1 MKYLFEEI
9 IQIKTVHLKLNEMD
23 LANQEKEELLEIMK
37 STVHHKV
44 IDLILSELTDEEK
57 EIFLEGISTGG
68 GFSDMD
74 EQSSRSSEL
83 KNRQYLSVLRDRINN
98 LETKIKEKV
107 KEAEEELILLLAD
120 QTSR

>member
-23 LANQEKEELLEIMK
+23 LTDQEKEELLEIMK
-37 STVHHKV
+37 STIHHKV

-57 EIFLEGISTGG
+57 EIFLEGVSTGR
-68 GFSDMD
+68 GFSDTHKNGQFLD
-74 EQSSRSSEL
+74 VL
-83 KNRQYLSVLRDRINN
+83 KDRINN
-98 LETKIKEKV
+98 LEAKIKEKV
-107 KEAEEELILLLAD
+107 KEAEEELTLLLAD